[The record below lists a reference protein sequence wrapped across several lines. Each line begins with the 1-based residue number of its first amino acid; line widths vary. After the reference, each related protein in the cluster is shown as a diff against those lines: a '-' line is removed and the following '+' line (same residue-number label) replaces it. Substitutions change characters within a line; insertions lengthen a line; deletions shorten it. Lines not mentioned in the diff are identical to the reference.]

1 MAFDLPA
8 LLTLENLKMKDLRYA
23 LRMLFKRPG
32 LTALTIMTLGLGI
45 GANTII
51 FSGVYAL
58 LLQSPPYP
66 DAERLMIIS
75 QTSPTGA
82 ETGLSY
88 PDFSEWKEQSIS
100 FDRMAASKNINV
112 NLTDRFPVE
121 RVEGSMVTEDFFST
135 LGIRP
140 LAGRH
145 FVKDDFLPPSA
156 KTVILSYVFWQRKFG
171 GSDVTGKQL
180 RLNDEPFTIIGVMPD
195 DFQYPFRSRFWLPL
209 AANEKPEKLADRA
222 SMDYQIIASL
232 KADTGIDQAKS
243 ELTVLAHRSF
253 QLKAKDEEM
262 SARVVSLSDSLP
274 GRAKYRAPLIALQ
287 LAVLMVLLIASVNL
301 ANLLLAQATERRQ
314 EFAVRL
320 AMGATRGRILRQ
332 MLTESFLLALMGT
345 AAGLLMAG
353 WGVGALRSVSW
364 RIPGMAEVEINA
376 AVLLATLSVSSLT
389 SLIFGLAPALTASR
403 QDLNEI
409 LKSSP
414 ASDPRRRRLSKSLVV
429 AEVAMAVALLA
440 ASGLMIRT
448 FLNLT
453 DESPGFDT
461 RGAVAVSLA
470 LPRPAYP
477 TYQSVEAY
485 FTDAMRR
492 IKNVPGVERVGGVTY
507 APLIGYNPGADFTIE
522 GRDTQPALGADF
534 QPVTADYFSSI
545 GMPLLRGRAFTEAD
559 MKASPEVAVINQALA
574 KKYWEDEDPLGKRIQ
589 IKGLASPVTIT
600 GIVGDVKQFGL
611 HTDPRPEI
619 YAPMYRHSMTLIAR
633 ANASTARLL
642 AALEEAVQQDSRAA
656 VSVKSIEEFVADSIE
671 RRRVFAQLM
680 TSLAATA
687 LALAMMGLYGVTSYS
702 VSQRTREIGIRMAMG
717 AYRRDV
723 MRLVIGQAL
732 RLAAGG
738 LTIGL
743 ILSFALA
750 RVFESML
757 YRVSAIDPVTIIA
770 LSLIMMALAAAASF
784 IPARRATKVDPM
796 TALRHE

>member
-1 MAFDLPA
+1 
-8 LLTLENLKMKDLRYA
+8 MKDLRYA

-32 LTALTIMTLGLGI
+32 LAAVTIMTLGLGI

-51 FSGVYAL
+51 FSGIYTL
-58 LLQSPPYP
+58 LLQSLPYP
-66 DAERLMIIS
+66 DAERLTIIS
-75 QTSPTGA
+75 GVSPAGA

-88 PDFSEWKEQSIS
+88 PDFSEWKEQSSS
-100 FDRMAASKNINV
+100 FDRMAASKNINL

-121 RVEGSMVTEDFFST
+121 RMECSLVTEDFFPT
-135 LGIRP
+135 LGGHP

-145 FVKDDFLPPSA
+145 FSKEDFLPGST
-156 KTVILSYVFWQRKFG
+156 KTVILSYPFWQRKFG
-171 GSDVTGKQL
+171 GSPDVIGKQL
-180 RLNDEPFTIIGVMPD
+180 RLNDEPFTIIGVMPA

-209 AANEKPEKLADRA
+209 GANEKAEKFADRA
-222 SMDYQIIASL
+222 SLDYRIIASL
-232 KADTGIDQAKS
+232 KSDTSIAQATS
-243 ELTVLAHRSF
+243 ELKILAHRSA
-253 QLKAKDEEM
+253 QLNPDEEM
-262 SARVVSLSDSLP
+262 LVKVVSLSESLP
-274 GRAKYRAPLIALQ
+274 GRTKYRAPLVALQ

-301 ANLLLAQATERRQ
+301 ANLLLAQTTERRQ

-332 MLTESFLLALMGT
+332 MLTENFLLAFAGT
-345 AAGLLMAG
+345 ATGLLMAA

-364 RIPGMAEVEINA
+364 RIPGMAQAEINTT
-376 AVLLATLSVSSLT
+376 VLLVTLSVSLLT
-389 SLIFGLAPALTASR
+389 ALVFGLAPALMASR

-414 ASDPRRRRLSKSLVV
+414 ASDPRRRRLSKSLVM
-429 AEVAMAVALLA
+429 AEVAMAVVLLA

-477 TYQSVEAY
+477 TYESVATY
-485 FTDAMRR
+485 YTDAIRR
-492 IKNVPGVERVGGVTY
+492 IKTIPGIELVGGVTY

-522 GRDTQPALGADF
+522 GRDTQSASDF
-534 QPVTADYFSSI
+534 QPVTADYFQAI
-545 GMPLLRGRAFTEAD
+545 GIPLLRGRAFTDAD
-559 MKASPEVAVINQALA
+559 MKSDPEVAIINEALA
-574 KKYWEDEDPLGKRIQ
+574 KKYWPDEDPLGKRIQ
-589 IKGLASPVTIT
+589 VKGMSSPMTVA

-611 HTDPRPEI
+611 DTDPRPEI
-619 YAPMYRHSMTLIAR
+619 YAPGYRSSMTLIAR
-633 ANASTARLL
+633 AKVNPARLL
-642 AALEEAVQQDSRAA
+642 SALEEAVQQDSRAA

-680 TSLAATA
+680 SGLAAVA
-687 LALAMMGLYGVTSYS
+687 LVLAMMGLYGVTSYS
-702 VSQRTREIGIRMAMG
+702 VSQRTREIGIRMALG
-717 AYRRDV
+717 AYRGDV
-723 MRLVIGQAL
+723 MRLVVGQAL

-738 LTIGL
+738 LGIGL
-743 ILSFALA
+743 IASLALT

-757 YRVSAIDPVTIIA
+757 YRVSATDPVTIIA
-770 LSLIMMALAAAASF
+770 LSIIMMAVAAAASF

-796 TALRHE
+796 MALRHE